1 MKLVFRKSSHHLQSL
16 ADNDGQISSLKVFG
30 QPLIV
35 RNASVASKVLNIDK
49 IMIPKDFPDSLRPA
63 GKTRRGTS
71 RPHSNPHAHW
81 SETPDRHGLGCSNR
95 NGNNRDAG

>member
-1 MKLVFRKSSHHLQSL
+1 VKLVFRKSSHHLQSL

-49 IMIPKDFPDSLRPA
+49 IMTFPVLVSNNFKMMETALKHCLRL
-63 GKTRRGTS
+63 KIK
-71 RPHSNPHAHW
+71 
-81 SETPDRHGLGCSNR
+81 
-95 NGNNRDAG
+95 